1 MKFSKC
7 WCSIR
12 FVGYEIRELYIS
24 SIILKPI
31 NIKIGTTLQ
40 FLRLSFQAFVIGQS
54 DSMAG
59 FS

>member
-12 FVGYEIRELYIS
+12 FVGYEVRNLYIS

-40 FLRLSFQAFVIGQS
+40 FFKLPFQAIVIGKS

-59 FS
+59 FC